1 MLNPDRMPDR
11 RVQITLEGE
20 HLADQQRLLAEL
32 TEELATRE
40 AEFASIR
47 IALAQFR
54 LSYLARFAPLYA
66 ELDRLEAEILRL
78 LAERLPRG
86 APEAGAARAR
96 AEAAEAR
103 ADDSESAAQGDE
115 EDPGLRSEPSAE
127 IKGLYRRV
135 ARAVHPD
142 LAADDE
148 DRERRTRLMA
158 AASRA
163 YADGD
168 AAALSR
174 ILDGEAARP
183 EAINGD
189 ETGARLARVLRQ
201 IAQVRA
207 RFTELVVLRAA
218 LEADPLWELF
228 DAVRVAGERGE
239 NPLEQ
244 VDIDLRRRIG
254 SARAQLAAFRT
265 AARS

>member
-1 MLNPDRMPDR
+1 M
-11 RVQITLEGE
+11 
-20 HLADQQRLLAEL
+20 ASAAS
-32 TEELATRE
+32 AT
-40 AEFASIR
+40 
-47 IALAQFR
+47 
-54 LSYLARFAPLYA
+54 
-66 ELDRLEAEILRL
+66 RLEARSIVPIAGLEAAAHAAAAGSTLT
-78 LAERLPRG
+78 AAWTVGSGGSGTAVTE
-86 APEAGAARAR
+86 APGAGAAA
-96 AEAAEAR
+96 
-103 ADDSESAAQGDE
+103 
-115 EDPGLRSEPSAE
+115 GLRA
-127 IKGLYRRV
+127 
-135 ARAVHPD
+135 ARTDAMKAGAPAV
-142 LAADDE
+142 
-148 DRERRTRLMA
+148 A
-158 AASRA
+158 AASQA

-168 AAALSR
+168 EAALCR

-183 EAINGD
+183 EATNGD

-207 RFTELVVLRAA
+207 RFTELVALRAA